1 MSISRRAGRCRHS
14 QATAYAA
21 TASVGFLPDLVRKVE
36 KAKAMRGFRIIT
48 LLVPCLGWGL
58 PEDGGLRAARYAVQ
72 SGAFPLYEV
81 EDGSRYTLNR
91 TDRSR
96 PIADYL
102 ALQRRCRHLDA
113 TAIAQL
119 QTEVDDGWTR
129 LMRRVGTAEATTSG
143 S

>member
-1 MSISRRAGRCRHS
+1 MPISRRAGRCRHS

-36 KAKAMRGFRIIT
+36 KAKAMRGF
-48 LLVPCLGWGL
+48 
-58 PEDGGLRAARYAVQ
+58 
-72 SGAFPLYEV
+72 
-81 EDGSRYTLNR
+81 NR

-96 PIADYL
+96 SIADYL

-129 LMRRVGTAEATTSG
+129 LMLRVGTAEATTSG